1 MSNLVPISDSVNTPN
16 STASSSMIKQTPT
29 LNPIPTPTSTSS
41 GQDKI
46 KLLEEELAQLR
57 ARLGDRDPKE
67 INKNHIELLHTYNE
81 IKDGTQAL
89 IGRYAAMNHK
99 TVGQVHVELS
109 LPLTD

>member
-1 MSNLVPISDSVNTPN
+1 MTIPAPASPPSATAAAEPATTVPELSAHT
-16 STASSSMIKQTPT
+16 SSSS
-29 LNPIPTPTSTSS
+29 STSKS
-41 GQDKI
+41 TRQEKI
-46 KLLEEELAQLR
+46 RALEKELAQLR
-57 ARLGDRDPKE
+57 AQLGDRDPKE

-99 TVGQVHVELS
+99 TVGQVHVELN